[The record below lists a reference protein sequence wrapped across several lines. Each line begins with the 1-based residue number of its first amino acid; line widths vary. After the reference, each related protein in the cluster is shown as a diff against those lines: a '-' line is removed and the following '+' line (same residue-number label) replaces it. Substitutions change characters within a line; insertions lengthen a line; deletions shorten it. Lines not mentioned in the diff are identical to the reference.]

1 MIMHYPKVII
11 IDEINRGNISKIFGE
26 LITLVEKDK
35 RLGEENQLEVILP
48 YSQEKFGI
56 PNNVYILGTMN
67 TSDRSISLIDV
78 ALRRRFEFQEILPD
92 PNLLD
97 TDIEGVNVRELLRKM
112 NARIEY
118 LFDRDHTIGH
128 AYFINDTCVEDLIF
142 TIQNKIIPLL
152 QEYFYEDWEKI
163 ALVLGGAG
171 EKAEY
176 SSFFLYKENMDFKSL
191 FKGNNED
198 YEENTIKYSLV
209 DNPEVDALVN
219 IYKD

>member
-1 MIMHYPKVII
+1 M
-11 IDEINRGNISKIFGE
+11 
-26 LITLVEKDK
+26 
-35 RLGEENQLEVILP
+35 
-48 YSQEKFGI
+48 
-56 PNNVYILGTMN
+56 
-67 TSDRSISLIDV
+67 
-78 ALRRRFEFQEILPD
+78 
-92 PNLLD
+92 
-97 TDIEGVNVRELLRKM
+97 RELS
-112 NARIEY
+112 I
-118 LFDRDHTIGH
+118 
-128 AYFINDTCVEDLIF
+128 YFINDTCVEDLIF